1 MPANLPDLGKA
12 VERGLK
18 WQDKDRDNSVLHV
31 TDLATVLPGEGCPRQ
46 LWLRL
51 HGRKERELTP
61 GQRLMFW
68 HGNRI
73 HEDLA
78 ELLHTGLPSEWEI
91 TAIEKDVEADGVI
104 GRLDCLLYN
113 PASGSYIVVDFKT
126 SRGRAFGYLDDVK
139 PAHKLQVQAYMYAL
153 SLTGIEPEAGI
164 VFYVDREG
172 QNAMKQFT
180 VQRND
185 GGVKDAIAETKDIAE
200 GPEPDILEPK
210 LDIRE
215 NKGPDSVKLKQPWQC
230 DYCNFLDVS
239 CKGALPYEWRDL
251 GIVAKIDNGQI
262 WPVDKVPEG
271 AISLVESIM
280 EMTAIPF

>member
-1 MPANLPDLGKA
+1 MLPDLSKA

-31 TDLATVLPGEGCPRQ
+31 TDLATILPGEGCPRQ

-51 HGRKERELTP
+51 HGREERQLTP

-78 ELLHTGLPSEWEI
+78 ELLHNGLPSEWAI
-91 TAIEKDVEADGVI
+91 TAIEKYVEADGVI

-113 PASGSYIVVDFKT
+113 PISGSYIVVDFKT
-126 SRGRAFGYLDDVK
+126 SRGRAFGYLDNVK

-153 SLTGIEPEAGI
+153 SLTGIEPEVGI

-185 GGVKDAIAETKDIAE
+185 CGVKDAIAETRDIAE

-239 CKGALPYEWRDL
+239 CNGALPSKMREL
-251 GIVAKIDNGQI
+251 GIVGKLDGDKFTPAKDI
-262 WPVDKVPEG
+262 PEG
-271 AISLVESIM
+271 VFATVSDLLEGSY
-280 EMTAIPF
+280 IPF